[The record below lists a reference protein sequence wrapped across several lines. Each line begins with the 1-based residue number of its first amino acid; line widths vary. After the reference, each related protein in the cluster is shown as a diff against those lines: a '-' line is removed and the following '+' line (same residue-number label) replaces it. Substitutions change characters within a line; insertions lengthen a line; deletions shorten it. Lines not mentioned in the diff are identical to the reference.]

1 MLEMRVVANPRRV
14 TLAQTFFAA
23 AAVTLAVVLI
33 AFGLFLRDAR
43 SSILEFSE
51 RLRLTAAQR
60 VEGQVARA
68 LGTAQDALEDVARE
82 LRAGAVRADD
92 EAALEVALYEE
103 LSNHPR
109 LAEVTFVRTEVVGY
123 DASGEAQLAAN
134 GASSK
139 GSSRLQLSAC
149 RAADGALVTTITRPA
164 ERGFAVQ
171 VRTRKPE
178 SGFDDVPFVD
188 AGAAEDPTAQA
199 TVSVPLARQNSG
211 RLLWSDLHYSELDAG
226 KPNPRVV
233 LSVQEA
239 VQDALGHVIGVVRV
253 ALLTTDLDAISKL
266 RVDPTD
272 ANDPHRIALLAVS
285 MSGAH
290 DARLVARIG
299 AKDRIE
305 LVGNDL
311 RFAPTEPPPE
321 IAALLASPLVHGLDP
336 RHPKAGGELNV
347 NGQRYLATLRELSVA
362 EGGTEGWLVAVV
374 VPEAHYT
381 ADLVSFE
388 RLFLLVFGGTLIAV
402 LSIGVLTLR
411 IVQRGLARVVKTTAR
426 MRQFEFGPEQ
436 GRSRLLEIDE
446 LVTGLERAKTAMRAM
461 GKYIPVDLVRRLYE
475 RNEEP
480 ALGGE
485 LRALTLMFS
494 DIEGFTTLSEHLPP
508 DQLARHL
515 GDYLEAMTSAV
526 QATSGTID
534 KYIGDAVMAFWNA
547 PTLLEDHARHACD
560 AVLACKAATA
570 ALYASPTWQ
579 GLPPLI
585 TRFGVHTAEVMVGN
599 FGARSRLA
607 YTALGD
613 GVNLA
618 ARLEPLCKQYGV
630 TALVS
635 EATVRRAG
643 NEFVFRR
650 VDRVA
655 VKGKAESI
663 DVYELLGR
671 AGETLPNA
679 REISV
684 YEAAFQAYLARD
696 FAGAAELLASTQGDA
711 PSQILHARCEQF
723 KAEPPPPD
731 WEGVHVAHSK

>member
-1 MLEMRVVANPRRV
+1 MLEMRVVAAPRRA

-23 AAVTLAVVLI
+23 AAITLIVVV
-33 AFGLFLRDAR
+33 ASFGLFLRDAR
-43 SSILEFSE
+43 SSILDFSE
-51 RLRLTAAQR
+51 RLRLTAAER

-68 LGTAQDALEDVARE
+68 LGTAEDALDHVTHE
-82 LRAGAVRADD
+82 LVVGAVHVDD
-92 EAALEVALYEE
+92 LSGLEVALYDE
-103 LSNHPR
+103 LANTQR

-123 DASGEAQLAAN
+123 DANGEAQLAPT
-134 GASSK
+134 G
-139 GSSRLQLSAC
+139 RFQLSAF
-149 RAADGALVTTITRPA
+149 RAADGGLVTQLTR
-164 ERGFAVQ
+164 Q
-171 VRTRKPE
+171 VE
-178 SGFDDVPFVD
+178 SGFGVQTRERKANSAFDDVPFVER
-188 AGAAEDPTAQA
+188 GAADDPTQQA
-199 TVSVPLARQNSG
+199 TVSVPMLRQNAG
-211 RLLWSDLHYSELDAG
+211 RLLWSDLHYSELDVG

-233 LSVQEA
+233 LSVQKA

-266 RVDPTD
+266 KVDPTD
-272 ANDPHRIALLAVS
+272 VHDPHQIALLAVS
-285 MSGAH
+285 SSGPH

-311 RFAPTEPPPE
+311 RFTAVQPPPE
-321 IAALLASPLVHGLDP
+321 IAALLTSPLVHDLDP
-336 RHPKAGGELNV
+336 KHPKAGGELTV

-388 RLFLLVFGGTLIAV
+388 RLFLLVFGGTLGAV
-402 LSIGVLTLR
+402 LLIGVLTLR
-411 IVQRGLARVVKTTAR
+411 IVQRGLARVVKTTAK
-426 MRQFEFGPEQ
+426 MRQFEFQPEPGQ
-436 GRSRLLEIDE
+436 SRLREIDE
-446 LVTGLERAKTAMRAM
+446 LMTGLERAKTAVRAM
-461 GKYIPVDLVRRLYE
+461 GKYIPIDLVRRLYE

-480 ALGGE
+480 SLGGE
-485 LRALTLMFS
+485 LRTLTLMFS

-526 QATSGTID
+526 QAASGTID

-547 PTLLEDHARHACD
+547 PTSLDEHARHACE

-570 ALYASPTWQ
+570 ALYDSAAWQ
-579 GLPPLI
+579 GLPRLV
-585 TRFGVHTAEVMVGN
+585 TRYGVHTADVMVGN

-630 TALVS
+630 TVLVS
-635 EATVRRAG
+635 EATVRAAG
-643 NEFVFRR
+643 DGFAFRR

-663 DVYELLGR
+663 DVFELLGR
-671 AGETLPNA
+671 SGDALPNA
-679 REISV
+679 PEIKR
-684 YEAAFQAYLARD
+684 YEAAFAAYLARD
-696 FAGAAELLASTQGDA
+696 FAHAAELLAPAKDDA

-723 KAEPPPPD
+723 KAEPPPPE
-731 WEGVHVAHSK
+731 WSGVHVAASK

>member
-1 MLEMRVVANPRRV
+1 MLKMRVVVAPRRA

-23 AAVTLAVVLI
+23 AAITLIVVLVS
-33 AFGLFLRDAR
+33 FGFFLRDAR
-43 SSILEFSE
+43 SSILDFSE
-51 RLRLTAAQR
+51 RLRLTAAER

-68 LGTAQDALEDVARE
+68 LGTAQDALDHVARE
-82 LRAGAVRADD
+82 VVVGAVHADD
-92 EAALEVALYEE
+92 VPALEVALYDE
-103 LSNHPR
+103 LANTPR
-109 LAEVTFVRTEVVGY
+109 LAEVTFVRTSVVGY
-123 DASGEAQLAAN
+123 DPSGEAQLDATGRFQLSVFRAAN
-134 GASSK
+134 G
-139 GSSRLQLSAC
+139 G
-149 RAADGALVTTITRPA
+149 LVTQLTRPA
-164 ERGFAVQ
+164 DAGFALQ
-171 VRTRKPE
+171 ARERKPD
-178 SGFDDVPFVD
+178 SAFDDVPFAD
-188 AGAAEDPTAQA
+188 RGRAEDPTKQA
-199 TVSVPLARQNSG
+199 TVSVPIMRQNAG

-226 KPNPRVV
+226 KPSQRVV
-233 LSVQEA
+233 LSVQKSI
-239 VQDALGHVIGVVRV
+239 QDALGHIIGVVRV

-266 RVDPTD
+266 KVDPTD
-272 ANDPHRIALLAVS
+272 AHDPHQIALLAVS
-285 MSGAH
+285 ASGAH

-311 RFAPTEPPPE
+311 RFAAVEPPPE

-336 RHPKAGGELNV
+336 KHPKAGGELTV

-388 RLFLLVFGGTLIAV
+388 RLFLIVFGGTLGAV
-402 LSIGVLTLR
+402 LLIGVLTLR
-411 IVQRGLARVVKTTAR
+411 IVQRGLARVVKTTAN
-426 MRQFEFGPEQ
+426 MRHFSFEPET
-436 GRSRLLEIDE
+436 GHSRLVEIDE
-446 LVTGLERAKTAMRAM
+446 LMIGLERAKTAVRAM
-461 GKYIPVDLVRRLYE
+461 GKYIPLDLVRRLYE

-480 ALGGE
+480 ALGGD
-485 LRALTLMFS
+485 LRTLTLMFS

-526 QATSGTID
+526 QAAQGTID

-547 PTLLEDHARHACD
+547 PAPLAEHARHACE
-560 AVLACKAATA
+560 AVLACKAATS
-570 ALYASPTWQ
+570 ALYDSPAWQ
-579 GLPPLI
+579 GLPRLI
-585 TRFGVHTAEVMVGN
+585 TRFGVHTADVMVGN

-630 TALVS
+630 TVLVS
-635 EATVRRAG
+635 EATVRAAG
-643 NEFVFRR
+643 AGFAFRR

-663 DVYELLGR
+663 DVFELLGR
-671 AGETLPNA
+671 SGEELANKA
-679 REISV
+679 EIER
-684 YEAAFQAYLARD
+684 YEAAFTAYLARD
-696 FAGAAELLASTQGDA
+696 FAAAAELLAHAQEDA

-723 KAEPPPPD
+723 KAEPPPPE
-731 WEGVHVAHSK
+731 WSGVHIAASK